1 MTDTA
6 QAPPEERIALVTGAT
21 GAIGAAVSRTLVG
34 QGIRTAMLARN
45 LRRLERLAEQLD
57 APDLTLPV
65 RADVTQPFDLVEARD
80 AIRDGF
86 GADPDLV
93 MVSAGVMRA
102 GDFEQAVPS
111 EWKAMIMTNVEGAL
125 YTAQTFADGLLRIG
139 ETGHRADLIFVGS
152 APAPQRAKSYAV
164 FSAMATSVE
173 QLAKHLRAEYGERGV
188 RVHHIAPFYVTSE
201 LGADMSDTEHYQ
213 RFLER
218 ADEFSSIDPGSVA
231 HLVKF
236 MIGLPARS
244 NLAAATI
251 RPVRS

>member
-1 MTDTA
+1 
-6 QAPPEERIALVTGAT
+6 IALVTGAT
-21 GAIGAAVSRTLVG
+21 GAIGAAVGRTLVG

-111 EWKAMIMTNVEGAL
+111 EWKA
-125 YTAQTFADGLLRIG
+125 
-139 ETGHRADLIFVGS
+139 
-152 APAPQRAKSYAV
+152 
-164 FSAMATSVE
+164 
-173 QLAKHLRAEYGERGV
+173 
-188 RVHHIAPFYVTSE
+188 
-201 LGADMSDTEHYQ
+201 
-213 RFLER
+213 
-218 ADEFSSIDPGSVA
+218 
-231 HLVKF
+231 
-236 MIGLPARS
+236 
-244 NLAAATI
+244 
-251 RPVRS
+251 

>member
-6 QAPPEERIALVTGAT
+6 QAGPEERLALVTGAT
-21 GAIGAAVSRTLVG
+21 GAIGAAVCRTLVD
-34 QGIRTAMLARN
+34 QGFRVAMLARN
-45 LRRLERLAEQLD
+45 FRRLERLETQIGQ
-57 APDLTLPV
+57 PDRTLII
-65 RADVTQPFDLVEARD
+65 RADVTEPFDRVEARD
-80 AIRDGF
+80 AIRERF
-86 GADPDLV
+86 GTDPDIV

-102 GDFEQAVPS
+102 GNFEQAVPS
-111 EWKAMIMTNVEGAL
+111 EWKSMISTNVQGAL

-139 ETGHRADLIFVGS
+139 ETGHSADLIFVGS

-164 FSAMATSVE
+164 FSAMAASVE

-188 RVHHIAPFYVTSE
+188 RVHHIAPFYITSQ
-201 LGADMSDTEHYQ
+201 LGADMSDVEHYQ
-213 RFLER
+213 RFQQR

-236 MIGLPARS
+236 MTTLPTRA

>member
-21 GAIGAAVSRTLVG
+21 GAIGAAVSRALVG

-80 AIRDGF
+80 AIRDRF

-152 APAPQRAKSYAV
+152 APAPRGRRATRSSLRWRPPSSGSPNTCAPSTANAV
-164 FSAMATSVE
+164 CACTTSPRSTSPPNSAPT
-173 QLAKHLRAEYGERGV
+173 
-188 RVHHIAPFYVTSE
+188 
-201 LGADMSDTEHYQ
+201 
-213 RFLER
+213 
-218 ADEFSSIDPGSVA
+218 
-231 HLVKF
+231 
-236 MIGLPARS
+236 
-244 NLAAATI
+244 
-251 RPVRS
+251 